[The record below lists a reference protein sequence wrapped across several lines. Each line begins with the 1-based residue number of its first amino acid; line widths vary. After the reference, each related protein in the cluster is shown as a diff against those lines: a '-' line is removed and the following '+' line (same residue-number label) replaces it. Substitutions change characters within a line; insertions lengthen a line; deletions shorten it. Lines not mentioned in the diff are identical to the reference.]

1 MADEM
6 KHHEDIWGWMLA
18 TDFFLAGMGGAMLG
32 IAAVV
37 DLFVGPGQICFYA
50 RLVAPMLIA
59 MGAGLLIFELGRP
72 FQGLRVFMNP
82 KSVLTFGA
90 WSMTV
95 AIVVGLANASFYV
108 PANLYKVPW
117 AGSGGGQ
124 PVLSIILLVFG
135 LIVAS
140 YPGVLLARHK
150 ARPFWTGPGIAVLFM
165 LSSLV
170 TAISAH
176 QLLNLVETPQSSML
190 SSGLRWIT
198 GALLAVQAVLWLIY
212 LYVKRTGGT
221 KQEADAALRWLMGSL
236 APAFWL
242 ELLGCG
248 TLVPLALQLFV
259 PNAVAI
265 SAVLT
270 IIGGAILRYMVVAS
284 GQDRTWIEGEQ
295 AYNSRLPRGD
305 EAFLKA
311 WNRS

>member
-6 KHHEDIWGWMLA
+6 KHHEDLWGWMLA
-18 TDFFLAGMGGAMLG
+18 TDFFLAGMGGAMLF
-32 IAAVV
+32 IAAIV
-37 DLFVGPGQICFYA
+37 DLFVGPGQVSFYA
-50 RLVAPMLIA
+50 RLVAPVLIA

-82 KSVLTFGA
+82 KSMLTFGA

-95 AIVVGLANASFYV
+95 TIVVGLANASFYV
-108 PANLYKVPW
+108 PSNLYKVPW
-117 AGSGGGQ
+117 AGNSGWQ
-124 PVLSIILLVFG
+124 PVLSVILLVFG

-176 QLLNLVETPQSSML
+176 QLLNLVDAPQSATL
-190 SSGLRWIT
+190 AAGLRWI
-198 GALLAVQAVLWLIY
+198 ASSLLALQVVLWLIY

-221 KQEADAALRWLMGSL
+221 QQEADAALRWITGSM

-242 ELLGCG
+242 GLLVCG
-248 TLVPLALQLFV
+248 TLVPLVLQLFV
-259 PNAVAI
+259 PNAIAI
-265 SAVLT
+265 AAALT
-270 IIGGAILRYMVVAS
+270 IIGGAVLRYIVVAS
-284 GQDRTWIEGEQ
+284 GQDRTWINGEQ

>member
-18 TDFFLAGMGGAMLG
+18 ADFFLAGMGGAILA

-37 DLFVGPGQICFYA
+37 DLFVGSGQVSFYA
-50 RLVAPMLIA
+50 RLVAPVLIA

-72 FQGLRVFMNP
+72 LQGLRVFINP

-90 WSMTV
+90 WSMTF
-95 AIVVGLANASFYV
+95 AIVAGLANASFYV
-108 PANLYKVPW
+108 PADIFKVPW
-117 AGSGGGQ
+117 AGNNGWQ
-124 PVLSIILLVFG
+124 TVLSVILLVFG

-150 ARPFWTGPGIAVLFM
+150 ARPFWTGPGIAVLFI

-176 QLLNLVETPQSSML
+176 QLLNLIGPPQQGTTAAS
-190 SSGLRWIT
+190 LRWI
-198 GALLAVQAVLWLIY
+198 ASVLLAMQVLLWLIY

-221 KQEADAALRWLMGSL
+221 KPEANATLRWITGSM
-236 APAFWL
+236 ASGFWL
-242 ELLGCG
+242 GLLLCG

-259 PNAVAI
+259 PNAIAI
-265 SAVLT
+265 AAGLA
-270 IIGGAILRYMVVAS
+270 ILGGAILRYLVVAS
-284 GQDRTWIEGEQ
+284 GQDRTWIAGEQ
-295 AYNSRLPRGD
+295 RYNSRLPHGD

-311 WNRS
+311 WNKS